1 MGYWRAGYFRKQQDD
16 QLGYWRLG
24 YWRDAGFE
32 VITPNKG
39 GDSSKAAYKLQERRR
54 LQRLYRDDEDVL
66 SIIIAFL
73 TTGGRR

>member
-1 MGYWRAGYFRKQQDD
+1 MGYWRTGYFRRQPDD
-16 QLGYWRLG
+16 AQGYWRLG
-24 YWRDAGFE
+24 YWRDAAFE
-32 VITPNKG
+32 FIENKG